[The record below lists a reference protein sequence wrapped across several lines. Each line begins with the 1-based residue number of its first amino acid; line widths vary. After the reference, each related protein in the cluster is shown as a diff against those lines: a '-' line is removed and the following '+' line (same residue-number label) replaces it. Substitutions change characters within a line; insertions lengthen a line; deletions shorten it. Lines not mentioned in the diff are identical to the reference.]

1 MGASEA
7 TLFFD
12 RLGKDG
18 RIYSTMYYRDLW
30 LAPAIMALAIALTTT
45 TAAQQLNL
53 DPPGDR
59 EFVLDLGRLIA
70 PEDVEQIRGIGDQ
83 LLTDTA
89 IPIIVVTINSMSDH
103 GSGAWRIE
111 TFARVLFDQWGIGY
125 EQINN
130 QPWNRGILLL
140 VSRNDRKAR
149 IELGSDWAGEFD
161 PVCRD
166 IMDGQII
173 PNFKQ
178 GKYSEGIV
186 AGVVALD
193 KMARGLELP
202 QPVRPP
208 WFWPAII
215 GFIGLA
221 IFTVVS
227 LIRRGASGW
236 AWLFWAAVF
245 GILGFILINALR
257 ASASGGGGG
266 FGGGSFGGGF
276 GGGGGATGSW

>member
-1 MGASEA
+1 MKCKQRVLLQLLAC
-7 TLFFD
+7 L
-12 RLGKDG
+12 LG
-18 RIYSTMYYRDLW
+18 
-30 LAPAIMALAIALTTT
+30 LAPALAQ
-45 TAAQQLNL
+45 AQQINL

-59 EFVLDLGRLIA
+59 EFVQDLGRLIA

-89 IPIIVVTINSMSDH
+89 IPLIVVTINSMSEH
-103 GSGAWRIE
+103 GGGDWRIE
-111 TFARVLFDQWGIGY
+111 TFARVLFDQWGIGH
-125 EQINN
+125 ESING

-140 VSRNDRKAR
+140 VSRDDRRAR
-149 IELGSDWAGEFD
+149 IELGADWAGEFD
-161 PVCRD
+161 SICQD

-178 GKYSEGIV
+178 GKYSEGIM

-202 QPVRPP
+202 QPVRPA

-215 GFIGLA
+215 GFIGLT

-227 LIRRGASGW
+227 LIRRGSSGW
-236 AWLFWAAVF
+236 AWLFWAAVL

-266 FGGGSFGGGF
+266 FSGGSFGGGF
-276 GGGGGATGSW
+276 GGGGGGASGSW